1 MSKLAHSHIIFAA
14 MTTSRLRSVFFGAL
28 FTVLVPLGAYI
39 YLKSNG
45 YNGRIPLP
53 KQYGIE
59 KVVTIEKDGKP
70 IQDTIYRTL
79 RDLKLMNQ
87 LGDSISLNEDLKGKI
102 LIMNFFFTGCQT
114 ICPTLTRNMQILT
127 KALKKQ
133 DSSLQFLSVSVDPET
148 DSVLRLRTYADKWGV
163 NHDKWFFLTG
173 NKSDIY
179 KYARTELEL
188 KLPSKPATG
197 NDFIHPEQFVLIDK
211 YRNIRGYYNGLDSDK
226 VRLCAEDVAYLLVE
240 RNREHEVKK

>member
-1 MSKLAHSHIIFAA
+1 
-14 MTTSRLRSVFFGAL
+14 MTTSRIRSIFFGAL

-59 KVVTIEKDGKP
+59 KVVLVEKDGKTVK
-70 IQDTIYRTL
+70 DTLYRTL
-79 RDLKLMNQ
+79 HDLKLQNQ
-87 LGDSISLNEDLKGKI
+87 LGDSISLNKDLKGKI
-102 LIMNFFFTGCQT
+102 LIMNFFFTSCQT
-114 ICPTLTRNMQILT
+114 ICPTLTRNMQLLT

-133 DSSLQFLSVSVDPET
+133 DSSLQFISISVDPET

-163 NHDKWFFLTG
+163 NHDKWFFMTG
-173 NKSDIY
+173 NKESIY
-179 KYARTELEL
+179 EYARTELEL
-188 KLPSKPATG
+188 KLPGKPTTG
-197 NDFIHPEQFVLIDK
+197 NDFIHPEQIVLIDK

>member
-1 MSKLAHSHIIFAA
+1 

-87 LGDSISLNEDLKGKI
+87 LGDSISLNADLKGKI
-102 LIMNFFFTGCQT
+102 LIMNFFFTSCQT

-133 DSSLQFLSVSVDPET
+133 DSSLQFLSISVDPET

-163 NHDKWFFLTG
+163 NHDKWYFLTG

-179 KYARTELEL
+179 EYARKELEL
-188 KLPSKPATG
+188 KVPSKPAAG

-226 VRLCAEDVAYLLVE
+226 VRLCAEDLAYLLVE
-240 RNREHEVKK
+240 RNKEHEVKK